1 MQGDNLVR
9 KTSQNK
15 GKCIHWLKK
24 WTFTDCICTHSYHT
38 SAFAQIRGEVTE
50 TFPMEIKFKVI

>member
-15 GKCIHWLKK
+15 GKCIHWLRNGL
-24 WTFTDCICTHSYHT
+24 S
-38 SAFAQIRGEVTE
+38 QIVLVANTLQHLLKYEVW
-50 TFPMEIKFKVI
+50 

>member
-15 GKCIHWLKK
+15 GKCIHWLKNGL
-24 WTFTDCICTHSYHT
+24 S
-38 SAFAQIRGEVTE
+38 QIVFVLVANILQHLLKYEVW
-50 TFPMEIKFKVI
+50 